1 MIRIAAWQGPS
12 VEDFDAN
19 MARVLEAID
28 RAGSQGADFLCFPET
43 YLSNYG
49 AGLAVHADDKRV
61 HEMVRRSERFDMV
74 VIVGLS
80 ELEAGRVLNTMLV
93 IHQGR
98 VMGKYRKT
106 MLTGYDKEVFAPDYD
121 LPVFEAKGIRFGVI
135 VCHDSSFV
143 EPALTMRWKGARLL
157 FSPHFNRIPEDTADE
172 HRILVR
178 NNHVGLAALLQMV
191 VVRAN
196 NVGAEP
202 GKIGYGDSAIFSPL
216 GVAVAQAPLFKEA
229 LIHADFDESVFREE
243 RWRTRAEIP
252 MSVRDQLSAAMR
264 AFGGSAGP

>member
-1 MIRIAAWQGPS
+1 MVRIAAWQGPS
-12 VEDFDAN
+12 VDNFDAN
-19 MARVLEAID
+19 MARVLEVID
-28 RAGSQGADFLCFPET
+28 RAGAQGADFLCFPET
-43 YLSNYG
+43 HLSNYG
-49 AGLAVHADDKRV
+49 ADLAVPGRDTRV
-61 HEMVRRSERFDMV
+61 QELVRRAARFDTV

-80 ELEAGRVLNTMLV
+80 ELEGERVFNTML
-93 IHQGR
+93 IAHEGR
-98 VMGKYRKT
+98 ILGKYRKT
-106 MLTGYDKEVFAPDYD
+106 MLTGYDKTVFAPDYD

-157 FSPHFNRIPEDTADE
+157 FSPHFSRIPEESADE

-178 NNHVGLAALLQMV
+178 NNHIGLAALLQMV

-196 NVGAEP
+196 TVGAEP

-216 GVAVAQAPLFKEA
+216 GVAAAQAPLFKEA
-229 LIHADFDESVFREE
+229 LIYADFDEAAFRDE

-252 MSVRDQLSAAMR
+252 MAVRRQLWDAMQ
-264 AFGGSAGP
+264 AFGEESG